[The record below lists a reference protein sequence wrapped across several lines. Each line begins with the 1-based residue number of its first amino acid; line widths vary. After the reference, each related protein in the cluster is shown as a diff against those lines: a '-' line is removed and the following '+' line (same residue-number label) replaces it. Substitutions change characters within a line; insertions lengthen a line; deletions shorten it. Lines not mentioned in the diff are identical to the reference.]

1 MTKQN
6 DRSTPTLIPNE
17 GLSSQ
22 NESVATEPFSPKTS
36 STQLPPD
43 NTWKFILSGIGL
55 VSLLWTLG
63 MVLLL
68 WIGNPNAFATTAPHS
83 EAREKLDQLLG
94 NASPESLSSG
104 SEGSDLN
111 SPPLES
117 RPHSLRNHLL
127 EELNK
132 TLNESGFDQEG
143 LGVNPN
149 NPSPLD
155 PPSSSSPLDDN
166 PSDLSKASPM
176 NDPLERFKNAMPGMS
191 SFFSFPSINVKETD
205 TAYEIRVPLNAPGDE
220 KNVHVKVVPNFI
232 EVQAQLSIPSPN
244 GQGSLGNSS
253 VMKSFSVSHPVDPK
267 RMSQR
272 LESTPSKQNGQT
284 LVITLPKITPSLSP
298 NLTPRPES
306 SPSNPGKP
314 PAPFNKTQ
322 PNNFPIDGYI

>member
-1 MTKQN
+1 MTKQ
-6 DRSTPTLIPNE
+6 SEPLPQVIVPHE
-17 GLSSQ
+17 GLTSA
-22 NESVATEPFSPKTS
+22 NDAVGTEAFSPKTAA
-36 STQLPPD
+36 TQLPPD
-43 NTWKFILSGIGL
+43 NTWKFILGGIGL

-63 MVLLL
+63 MVLFL
-68 WIGNPNAFATTAPHS
+68 WIGNPNAFATNSSHS
-83 EAREKLDQLLG
+83 DTRAKLDQLLG
-94 NASPESLSSG
+94 NASPENLSSG
-104 SEGSDLN
+104 SEDLDLN
-111 SPPLES
+111 PPPLES
-117 RPHSLRNHLL
+117 KPHSPQNDLV

-143 LGVNPN
+143 LGANPN
-149 NPSPLD
+149 NSSPLE
-155 PPSSSSPLDDN
+155 PPSST
-166 PSDLSKASPM
+166 SPM
-176 NDPLERFKNAMPGMS
+176 DDSSKNPAFNDPLERFKQAMPGMS

-205 TAYEIRVPLNAPGDE
+205 TAYEIRVPLNAPEDE

-267 RMSQR
+267 RMTQR

-284 LVITLPKITPSLSP
+284 LVITLPKINPSLSP
-298 NLTPRPES
+298 NFTPSTEN

-314 PAPFNKTQ
+314 TPPSNKTK